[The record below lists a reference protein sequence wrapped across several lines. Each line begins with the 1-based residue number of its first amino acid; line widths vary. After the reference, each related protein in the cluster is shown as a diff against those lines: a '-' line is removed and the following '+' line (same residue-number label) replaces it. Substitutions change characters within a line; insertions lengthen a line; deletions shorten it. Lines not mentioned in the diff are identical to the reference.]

1 MFIGQFR
8 YDGNTPETTPTHFET
23 PSAWAQL
30 KLCPLSF
37 WSNLVK
43 RDAKIATSWGMGEVI
58 WWGWRGDYYSLK
70 RRSPSKLSLTI
81 VVLTS
86 QLIHVMR
93 RFRSIF
99 DFIWSRLSKHNSQW
113 RDSQSIYS
121 LAFKTTCSIIRAV
134 SKEQLNSS
142 LPYLLQ
148 PCPWHLRRVRHHL
161 CVYSA
166 FLCVRV

>member
-1 MFIGQFR
+1 MFIGQFCC
-8 YDGNTPETTPTHFET
+8 DDNTPTQVET
-23 PSAWAQL
+23 PSASAQL
-30 KLCPLSF
+30 QLCPLSF
-37 WSNLVK
+37 WLKHV
-43 RDAKIATSWGMGEVI
+43 AKIATSWGMGEVI

-70 RRSPSKLSLTI
+70 HRSPSKLSLTI

-166 FLCVRV
+166 LLCVRI